1 MTMRGAIA
9 MLSGRGARAAILV
22 LATMLFLALTFRVNA
37 VKSDVHSLE
46 RQIVRME
53 RERLL
58 LETEFETR
66 ASQRQLS
73 DWNEIDFG
81 YLAPTGEQYVDGEL
95 QLAGFGSPA
104 PRNAPAPI
112 RLARG
117 NPLPASEGALAG
129 LARVLD
135 SEALDRGRLEFGRAV
150 AMLDSADTEQT
161 TDESLPFNADTAR
174 LAQRLTQ
181 GTRTHG
187 ALGARLVRSGR

>member
-1 MTMRGAIA
+1 MTMRSVLGF
-9 MLSGRGARAAILV
+9 LSGRGGRAAILV
-22 LATMLFLALTFRVNA
+22 LASVLFLALTFRVNA

-46 RQIVRME
+46 RRIVQVE

-81 YLAPTGEQYVDGEL
+81 YLAPTGDQYVDGEP
-95 QLAGFGSPA
+95 QLAAFGSPS
-104 PRNAPAPI
+104 PRNSPEPI

-117 NPLPASEGALAG
+117 NPLPASEGALAE

-135 SEALDRGRLEFGRAV
+135 NEALDRGRLEFGRAV
-150 AMLDSADTEQT
+150 AMLDGGDTEPAS
-161 TDESLPFNADTAR
+161 DESLPFNADTAR

-181 GTRTHG
+181 GTGAQG
-187 ALGARLVRSGR
+187 ALGTRLVRSGR